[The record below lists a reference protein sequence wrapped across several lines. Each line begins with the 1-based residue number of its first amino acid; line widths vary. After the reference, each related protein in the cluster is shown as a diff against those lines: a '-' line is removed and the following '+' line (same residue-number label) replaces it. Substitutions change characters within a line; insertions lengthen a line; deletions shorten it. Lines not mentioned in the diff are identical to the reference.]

1 MKQQI
6 LLFVLVISL
15 AFNLAFIGMFIWHR
29 THAPMGGDRPEFPR
43 IREKLKEH
51 SEEMEDL
58 RKGFM
63 DQRKSFM
70 EFLKG
75 DDFNEAEADSMLQIM
90 LDKQIEMEEAFGK
103 KLIEMKKNG
112 EFKNGRYPEPPN
124 ERKKRP
130 KRSRK

>member
-1 MKQQI
+1 MINI
-6 LLFVLVISL
+6 LLVISVL
-15 AFNLAFIGMFIWHR
+15 FNLAFMGMFLWHR
-29 THAPMGGDRPEFPR
+29 THAPMGGNRPEFPR
-43 IREKLKEH
+43 IREKLQEH
-51 SEEMEDL
+51 QGEMEDL

-63 DQRKSFM
+63 DERKSFM
-70 EFLKG
+70 DFLKG

-112 EFKNGRYPEPPN
+112 EFRHEEFPEPPH
-124 ERKKRP
+124 ERRNRP

>member
-1 MKQQI
+1 MKKQI
-6 LLFVLVISL
+6 LLFVFVISL

-29 THAPMGGDRPEFPR
+29 THAPMGGNRPEFPR
-43 IREKLKEH
+43 IREKLQEH
-51 SEEMEDL
+51 QGEMEDL

-63 DQRKSFM
+63 DERKSFM
-70 EFLKG
+70 DFLKG

-112 EFKNGRYPEPPN
+112 EFRHEEFPEPPH
-124 ERKKRP
+124 ERRNRP